1 MNKMSPAEQLSP
13 AQRKKYQR
21 TAILSTWFGC
31 ITEQLLDSNSL
42 IILYLIT
49 LGGNESFSMFSTAI
63 SAICGIFMNIISAGL
78 ISKIGLRASYS
89 SSVFGSVGA
98 FWLMAAAPSIV
109 PVEYAKYLVITGCIV
124 YCLLRAPYSV
134 AWYPM
139 LDMILAPNERGGFF
153 GTMRFSYILINACI
167 LYLIGKILGTA
178 PAIHTMQL
186 IIAAAGVFMLGR
198 KICMDKMPD
207 NPEVKQNKVDIKKSL
222 NISVHNAPLVGF
234 SFYSCFFNIA
244 TTSAMPLTVIYI
256 KTRLN
261 FSAETIMTATSF
273 YMIGMV
279 CGYAATGPLM
289 KKIGH
294 RCFQI
299 ITHTIYVVML
309 GILTMIHPAT
319 QNSHIIITAL
329 LWFIGVGGAFFSCL
343 NSTEMLAAVKPGNKV
358 MGAAFCQTFTTL
370 GAAIGRLGATLV
382 LAAGVLVPD
391 WKFFGIGMSCYNFMF
406 MFYFFMML
414 FFYLLLLLTPAIIS
428 KHDDYYEP

>member
-1 MNKMSPAEQLSP
+1 MSAAEQYSP
-13 AQRKKYQR
+13 QQRKKFQR

-31 ITEQLLDSNSL
+31 VTEQLLDSNSL

-89 SSVFGSVGA
+89 TSVYGSAGA

-109 PVEYAKYLVITGCIV
+109 PVEYAKYLVIAGCII

-139 LDMILAPNERGGFF
+139 LDMILAPDERGGFF
-153 GTMRFSYILINACI
+153 GIMRFSYILINACI

-178 PAIHTMQL
+178 PAIHTMQI
-186 IIAAAGVFMLGR
+186 IIAVAGLFMLGR

-207 NPEVKQNKVDIKKSL
+207 NPEVRLNKVDIKKSL

-244 TTSAMPLTVIYI
+244 TTSAMPLTVIYM

-261 FSAETIMTATSF
+261 FSAETIMTATSL
-273 YMIGMV
+273 YMIGCV
-279 CGYAATGPLM
+279 CGYAATGTLM
-289 KKIGH
+289 KRVGH
-294 RCFQI
+294 RWFQI
-299 ITHTIYVVML
+299 ITHSIYAVML
-309 GILTMIHPAT
+309 GLLVMVHPAT
-319 QNSHIIITAL
+319 PHSHIIITAL

-343 NSTEMLAAVKPGNKV
+343 NSTEMLAAAKPGNKV
-358 MGAAFCQTFTTL
+358 MGAAFCQTFTNM
-370 GAAIGRLGATLV
+370 GAAIGRLGTTMV
-382 LAAGVLVPD
+382 LAAGVLMPD
-391 WKFFGIGMSCYNFMF
+391 WKFFGINMSCYNFIF
-406 MFYFFMML
+406 MFCFVMML
-414 FFYLLLLLTPAIIS
+414 FFYFLLLLSPAIIA